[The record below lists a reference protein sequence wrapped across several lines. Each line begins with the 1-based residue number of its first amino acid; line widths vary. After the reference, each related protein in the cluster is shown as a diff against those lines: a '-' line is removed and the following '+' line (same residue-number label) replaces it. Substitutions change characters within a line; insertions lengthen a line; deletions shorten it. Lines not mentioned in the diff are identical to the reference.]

1 MEGFLAFPR
10 KRSAW
15 ISALKQQA
23 NNREV
28 LAMIDR
34 NSWLFW
40 PDSVALSVFAMAIL
54 AMLFLYAARK
64 PMHGVIHSVCNLVT
78 QSTRFI
84 SRWLF
89 LSAENLRLRN
99 QSVLLAHSQDSAATM
114 IDREFERVTNI
125 IRKDMQEFPALQ
137 RKLMEEVT
145 RIEDDYR
152 KCGEVPA
159 PPPEWVSALESVSQ
173 IKSGGDIP
181 RKLLEDI
188 NKSIQKIHDKTVAE
202 FRRSYE
208 ERHKILKGMQ
218 PSWRSVEKL
227 IGEMDKKMVTL
238 NANAKQIDGHMTK
251 FEGIRAKDSKTEH
264 ALTTSAFVQLAIS
277 ALVMVIAMGGAFINY
292 KLIALPMSE
301 MVGASDYITNSLRT
315 SDVAALVIILMEAS
329 MGLFLLESLRIT
341 QLFPKI
347 ASMDDRMRR
356 RLMLASLIFL
366 VILAAIESSL
376 ALMRDMLIADKAA
389 LMHDLSS
396 TAPAA
401 TGGWMSNIPMA
412 GQMIMGFVLPFAL
425 AFVAIPLESVV
436 HSLRTVLGVLLV
448 QIMRGLGFVL
458 RFTGVVF
465 RRIAKVLELGYDILI
480 VLPLMVEKWVVAMRG
495 DTGDTLVKGHAKTGI
510 AS

>member
-1 MEGFLAFPR
+1 
-10 KRSAW
+10 
-15 ISALKQQA
+15 
-23 NNREV
+23 
-28 LAMIDR
+28 
-34 NSWLFW
+34 
-40 PDSVALSVFAMAIL
+40 
-54 AMLFLYAARK
+54 MLFLYAARK

-78 QSTRFI
+78 QSIRFI

-89 LSAENLRLRN
+89 LSADNLRLRN
-99 QSVLLAHSQDSAATM
+99 QAVLLAHSQESTASM
-114 IDREFERVTNI
+114 IDREFERVGNI

-137 RKLMEEVT
+137 RKLLEEAT
-145 RIEDDYR
+145 RIEEDYR
-152 KCGEVPA
+152 RCGEVPP
-159 PPPEWVSALESVSQ
+159 PPPEWVDALESVSQ
-173 IKSGGDIP
+173 LKSGGDIP

-202 FRRSYE
+202 YRRSYE

-218 PSWRSVEKL
+218 PTWRSVDKL
-227 IGEMDKKMVTL
+227 MVEMDKKMLTL
-238 NANAKQIDGHMTK
+238 HGNAKQIDDDMTK
-251 FEGIRAKDSKTEH
+251 FAGMRAKDSKTEH
-264 ALTTSAFVQLAIS
+264 ALTVSAFVQLAIS
-277 ALVMVIAMGGAFINY
+277 SLVMVIAMGGAFINY

-301 MVGASDYITNSLRT
+301 MVGASDYITNNLRT

-347 ASMDDRMRR
+347 ASMDDGMRR
-356 RLMLASLIFL
+356 RLMWASLIFL

-376 ALMRDMLIADKAA
+376 ALMRDMLVADKAS

-396 TAPAA
+396 SAPAA
-401 TGGWMSNIPMA
+401 TEGLMSNIPMA

-436 HSLRTVLGVLLV
+436 HSLRTVIGVLLV
-448 QIMRGLGFVL
+448 QTMRGLGFVL

-465 RRIAKVLELGYDILI
+465 RRFAKVLELSYDVLI
-480 VLPLMVEKWVVAMRG
+480 VIPLMVERWVVAIRG
-495 DTGDTLVKGHAKTGI
+495 SAPVTAQAKIRG

>member
-1 MEGFLAFPR
+1 
-10 KRSAW
+10 
-15 ISALKQQA
+15 
-23 NNREV
+23 
-28 LAMIDR
+28 MIER
-34 NSWLFW
+34 HPWLFW
-40 PDSVALSVFAMAIL
+40 PDSVALSIL
-54 AMLFLYAARK
+54 VLGILVMLFLYAARK

-78 QSTRFI
+78 QSTRYI

-89 LSAENLRLRN
+89 LSSENLRLRN
-99 QSVLLAHSQDSAATM
+99 QAVLLAHSQESAASM
-114 IDREFERVTNI
+114 IDREFERVGNT
-125 IRKDMQEFPALQ
+125 IRKDMQEFPVLQ

-145 RIEDDYR
+145 RIEEDYR
-152 KCGEVPA
+152 RCGEVPP
-159 PPPEWVSALESVSQ
+159 PPPEWVGALESVSQ
-173 IKSGGDIP
+173 LKSGGDIP

-202 FRRSYE
+202 YRRSYE

-218 PSWRSVEKL
+218 PVWRSVDKL
-227 IGEMDKKMVTL
+227 MVEMDQKMLTL
-238 NANAKQIDGHMTK
+238 HSNAKQIDDDMTK
-251 FEGIRAKDSKTEH
+251 FAGMRAKDSKTEH
-264 ALTTSAFVQLAIS
+264 ALTVSAFVQLAIS
-277 ALVMVIAMGGAFINY
+277 SLVMVIAMGGAFINY

-301 MVGASDYITNSLRT
+301 MVGASDYITNNLRT

-366 VILAAIESSL
+366 VILAGIESSL
-376 ALMRDMLIADKAA
+376 ALMRDMLIADKAS
-389 LMHDLSS
+389 LMRDLASA
-396 TAPAA
+396 APVVSE
-401 TGGWMSNIPMA
+401 GWITNIPMA

-436 HSLRTVLGVLLV
+436 HSLRTVIGVLLV
-448 QIMRGLGFVL
+448 QTMRGTGFVL

-465 RRIAKVLELGYDILI
+465 RRFAKVIELIYDILI
-480 VLPLMVEKWVVAMRG
+480 VIPLMVERWVVALRG
-495 DTGDTLVKGHAKTGI
+495 NSSAKGQAQSVS

>member
-1 MEGFLAFPR
+1 
-10 KRSAW
+10 
-15 ISALKQQA
+15 
-23 NNREV
+23 
-28 LAMIDR
+28 MIDR

-40 PDSVALSVFAMAIL
+40 PDSVALSIL
-54 AMLFLYAARK
+54 VLGILVMLFLYAARK
-64 PMHGVIHSVCNLVT
+64 PMHGVIHSVCNLIT

-99 QSVLLAHSQDSAATM
+99 QSVLLAHSQESAASM

-145 RIEDDYR
+145 RIEDDYH

-227 IGEMDKKMVTL
+227 IGEMDKKLVTL
-238 NANAKQIDGHMTK
+238 NTNAKQIDGHMVK

-264 ALTTSAFVQLAIS
+264 ALNVSAFVQLAIS
-277 ALVMVIAMGGAFINY
+277 LLVMVIALGGAFINY

-301 MVGASDYITNSLRT
+301 MVGASDYITNNLRT

-347 ASMDDRMRR
+347 ASMDDGMRR
-356 RLMLASLIFL
+356 RLMWASLIFL

-376 ALMRDMLIADKAA
+376 ALMRDMLVADKAS

-396 TAPAA
+396 SAPAA
-401 TGGWMSNIPMA
+401 TQGWMSNIPMA

-436 HSLRTVLGVLLV
+436 HSLRTVIGVVLV
-448 QIMRGLGFVL
+448 QTMRGLGFIL
-458 RFTGVVF
+458 RFIGVVF
-465 RRIAKVLELGYDILI
+465 RRFAKVLELSYDVLI
-480 VLPLMVEKWVVAMRG
+480 VIPLMVERWVVAIR
-495 DTGDTLVKGHAKTGI
+495 GDTLVKAQAKTRG

>member
-1 MEGFLAFPR
+1 
-10 KRSAW
+10 
-15 ISALKQQA
+15 
-23 NNREV
+23 
-28 LAMIDR
+28 MI
-34 NSWLFW
+34 NLHSWLFW
-40 PDSVALSVFAMAIL
+40 PDRVALSVLALGIL
-54 AMLFLYAARK
+54 LMLFLYAARK
-64 PMHGVIHSVCNLVT
+64 PVHGMFHSLCNLVT

-89 LSAENLRLRN
+89 LSADNLRMRN
-99 QSVLLAHSQDSAATM
+99 QSVLLAYSKESETTM

-137 RKLMEEVT
+137 RKLMEELT

-152 KCGEVPA
+152 KCGEVPP
-159 PPPEWVSALESVSQ
+159 PPPEWLSTLESVSQ
-173 IKSGGDIP
+173 IKSGGDMP

-208 ERHKILKGMQ
+208 ERHKILKTLN
-218 PSWRSVEKL
+218 PTWRSVEKL
-227 IGEMDKKMVTL
+227 IGEMGKKMVTL
-238 NANAKQIDGHMTK
+238 ETNAKQIDGHMSK
-251 FEGIRAKDSKTEH
+251 FGAIQAKDDKTEH

-301 MVGASDYITNSLRT
+301 MVGASDYISSNLKT

-347 ASMDDRMRR
+347 ASMDDKMRH

-366 VILAAIESSL
+366 IILAAIESSL
-376 ALMRDMLIADKAA
+376 ALMRDMLIADKAS
-389 LMHDLSS
+389 LMRDLASA
-396 TAPAA
+396 APPVSDSMMA
-401 TGGWMSNIPMA
+401 NIPMA

-425 AFVAIPLESVV
+425 AFVAIPLESLV
-436 HSLRTVLGVLLV
+436 HSLRTVIGVLIV
-448 QIMRGLGFVL
+448 QAMRGIGFAL
-458 RFTGVVF
+458 RFIGVIF
-465 RRIAKVLELGYDILI
+465 TRLAKVLELTYDIFI
-480 VLPLMVEKWVVAMRG
+480 VIPLMIERWVIGIRNNPPA
-495 DTGDTLVKGHAKTGI
+495 KGQSK
-510 AS
+510 

>member
-40 PDSVALSVFAMAIL
+40 PDSVALSIFAMALL

>member
-1 MEGFLAFPR
+1 
-10 KRSAW
+10 
-15 ISALKQQA
+15 
-23 NNREV
+23 
-28 LAMIDR
+28 MIDR
-34 NSWLFW
+34 NIWLFW
-40 PDSVALSVFAMAIL
+40 PDSVALSML
-54 AMLFLYAARK
+54 ALVVLMMLFLYAARK
-64 PMHGVIHSVCNLVT
+64 PMHGMIHSVCNLVT

-89 LSAENLRLRN
+89 LSADNLRLRN
-99 QSVLLAHSQDSAATM
+99 QAVLLAHSSESAASM
-114 IDREFERVTNI
+114 IDREFERVGNI
-125 IRKDMQEFPALQ
+125 IRKDMQEFPVLQ

-145 RIEDDYR
+145 KIDDDYR
-152 KCGEVPA
+152 RCGEVPP
-159 PPPEWVSALESVSQ
+159 PPPEWVDALESVLQ
-173 IKSGGDIP
+173 LKSGGDIP
-181 RKLLEDI
+181 RKLLEDV
-188 NKSIQKIHDKTVAE
+188 NKSIQKIHDKTVSE
-202 FRRSYE
+202 YRRSYE

-218 PSWRSVEKL
+218 PSLRLVDKL
-227 IGEMDKKMVTL
+227 MGEMDKKMVSL
-238 NANAKQIDGHMTK
+238 HANAKQIDGDMTK
-251 FEGIRAKDSKTEH
+251 FADLRTKDSKTEH
-264 ALTTSAFVQLAIS
+264 ALTVSAFVQLAIS
-277 ALVMVIAMGGAFINY
+277 SLVLVIALGGAFINY

-301 MVGASDYITNSLRT
+301 MVGASDYISDNLRT

-366 VILAAIESSL
+366 VILAGIESSL
-376 ALMRDMLIADKAA
+376 ALMRDMLVADKAA

-396 TAPAA
+396 SAPTA
-401 TGGWMSNIPMA
+401 TQGWMTKIPMA

-448 QIMRGLGFVL
+448 QCMRGLGFVL

-465 RRIAKVLELGYDILI
+465 RRFAGVFESAYDILVVI
-480 VLPLMVEKWVVAMRG
+480 PLMIERWVVALRG
-495 DTGDTLVKGHAKTGI
+495 NTSAKERTEPGR

>member
-1 MEGFLAFPR
+1 
-10 KRSAW
+10 
-15 ISALKQQA
+15 
-23 NNREV
+23 
-28 LAMIDR
+28 MIDL
-34 NSWLFW
+34 NTWLFW
-40 PDSVALSVFAMAIL
+40 PDSVALSVLVLAVL

-89 LSAENLRLRN
+89 LSADTLRLRN
-99 QSVLLAHSQDSAATM
+99 QAVLLAHSEESAASM
-114 IDREFERVTNI
+114 IDREFERVGNI
-125 IRKDMQEFPALQ
+125 IRKDMQEFPVLQ

-145 RIEDDYR
+145 QIDDDYR
-152 KCGEVPA
+152 RCGEVPP
-159 PPPEWVSALESVSQ
+159 PPPEWVDALESVSQ
-173 IKSGGDIP
+173 LKSGGDIP
-181 RKLLEDI
+181 RKLLEDV
-188 NKSIQKIHDKTVAE
+188 NKSIQKIHDKTVSE
-202 FRRSYE
+202 YRRSYE

-218 PSWRSVEKL
+218 PSLRSVDKL
-227 IGEMDKKMVTL
+227 MGEMDKKMVSL
-238 NANAKQIDGHMTK
+238 HANAKQIDGDMTK
-251 FEGIRAKDSKTEH
+251 FAGMRAKDSKTEH
-264 ALTTSAFVQLAIS
+264 ALTVSAFVQLAIS
-277 ALVMVIAMGGAFINY
+277 SLVMVIALGGAFINY

-301 MVGASDYITNSLRT
+301 MVGASDYITDNLRT

-366 VILAAIESSL
+366 VILAGIESSL
-376 ALMRDMLIADKAA
+376 ALMRDMLVADKAA

-396 TAPAA
+396 SAPAA
-401 TGGWMSNIPMA
+401 TQGWMSNVPMA

-448 QIMRGLGFVL
+448 QCMRGLGFVL

-465 RRIAKVLELGYDILI
+465 RRFAKVFELSYDILI
-480 VLPLMVEKWVVAMRG
+480 VIPLMLERWVVALRG
-495 DTGDTLVKGHAKTGI
+495 ATLVKAQAKPGS

>member
-1 MEGFLAFPR
+1 MND
-10 KRSAW
+10 W
-15 ISALKQQA
+15 
-23 NNREV
+23 
-28 LAMIDR
+28 

-40 PDSVALSVFAMAIL
+40 PDSVALSIL
-54 AMLFLYAARK
+54 ALGILVMLFMYAARK
-64 PMHGVIHSVCNLVT
+64 PMHGVIHSLCNLVS

-89 LSAENLRLRN
+89 LSADKLHLRN
-99 QSVLLAHSQDSAATM
+99 LSVLLAHSQESEAAL

-125 IRKDMQEFPALQ
+125 IRKDMGDFPALQ

-152 KCGEVPA
+152 KCGEVP
-159 PPPEWVSALESVSQ
+159 PPSPEWVSALESVSQ

-188 NKSIQKIHDKTVAE
+188 GKSIQKIHDKTVAE

-208 ERHKILKGMQ
+208 ERHKILKTIQ
-218 PSWRSVEKL
+218 PAWRTVERL
-227 IGEMDKKMVTL
+227 IGEMDKKSLTL
-238 NANAKQIDGHMTK
+238 QNNAKQIDGHMAK
-251 FEGIRAKDSKTEH
+251 FEGIRAKDDKTQH
-264 ALTTSAFVQLAIS
+264 ALTVSAFVQLAIS
-277 ALVMVIAMGGAFINY
+277 SLVLVIAMGGAFINF

-301 MVGASDYITNSLRT
+301 MVGASDYITNSLKT

-347 ASMDDRMRR
+347 ASMDDSMRR
-356 RLMLASLIFL
+356 NLMWASLIFL
-366 VILAAIESSL
+366 VILAGIESSL
-376 ALMRDMLIADKAA
+376 ALMRDMLIADKAS
-389 LMHDLSS
+389 LMRDLASA
-396 TAPAA
+396 APPV
-401 TGGWMSNIPMA
+401 TEGWFSKIPMA

-436 HSLRTVLGVLLV
+436 NSLRTVIGVLLV
-448 QIMRGLGFVL
+448 QTMRGLGFLFRFAGVL
-458 RFTGVVF
+458 FK
-465 RRIAKVLELGYDILI
+465 RIAKVIELLYDIPI
-480 VLPLMVEKWVVAMRG
+480 VIPLMIERWVIALSGNSVGMG
-495 DTGDTLVKGHAKTGI
+495 QAKSRS

>member
-1 MEGFLAFPR
+1 
-10 KRSAW
+10 
-15 ISALKQQA
+15 
-23 NNREV
+23 
-28 LAMIDR
+28 MIDR

-40 PDSVALSVFAMAIL
+40 PDSVALSVLALIVL

-89 LSAENLRLRN
+89 LSADSLRLRN
-99 QSVLLAHSQDSAATM
+99 QSVLLAHSQESAASM
-114 IDREFERVTNI
+114 VDREFERVTNI

-137 RKLMEEVT
+137 RKLMEDVT

-152 KCGEVPA
+152 KCGEVPP
-159 PPPEWVSALESVSQ
+159 PPPEWVDALESVSQ
-173 IKSGGDIP
+173 LKSGGDIP

-208 ERHKILKGMQ
+208 ERHKILKGIQ
-218 PSWRSVEKL
+218 PSWRSV
-227 IGEMDKKMVTL
+227 DKADRRDWTRRWSRSTPMP
-238 NANAKQIDGHMTK
+238 KQIDGHMAK

-264 ALTTSAFVQLAIS
+264 ALTVSAFVQLAIS
-277 ALVMVIAMGGAFINY
+277 SLVMVIALGGAFINY

-301 MVGASDYITNSLRT
+301 MVGASDYITNNLRT

-366 VILAAIESSL
+366 VILAAYRIVPGTDARHAGRRQGFADARSGRVRTPDYPGMDVEHPDGRPDDHGLRAAVRTGFRGDPAGKRGAFAAHRARRAAGADHARAGFRAQVHRRGVQAFRQGARIESMTS
-376 ALMRDMLIADKAA
+376 
-389 LMHDLSS
+389 
-396 TAPAA
+396 
-401 TGGWMSNIPMA
+401 
-412 GQMIMGFVLPFAL
+412 
-425 AFVAIPLESVV
+425 
-436 HSLRTVLGVLLV
+436 
-448 QIMRGLGFVL
+448 
-458 RFTGVVF
+458 
-465 RRIAKVLELGYDILI
+465 
-480 VLPLMVEKWVVAMRG
+480 
-495 DTGDTLVKGHAKTGI
+495 
-510 AS
+510 